1 MIYSYLKIAFRNI
14 WRHRLVS
21 FITIFGLAL
30 GLAGSMFIFLWVYDE
45 LSFDRFNKLGER
57 LYKVEEDQPYTNGV
71 FHVGV
76 TPWPSGPVWKE
87 KIPEIENS
95 CRVTETGSI
104 LLRKDE
110 KVFNEE
116 KVMAADTSFF
126 NMFTYPLVQGNPRLV
141 LREPLSIVLS
151 EEMAGKYFG
160 NEDAMGKNLQLNNS
174 DVYRVTGIMK
184 KMPANST
191 FTADFIIP
199 FEYMKKSRWYSDQ
212 WANNSI
218 ATYILLAKGSK
229 TDAVNDKLTKIARE
243 HNPESNTRFVV
254 FPYLRSHLHSYW
266 GFGHPPGAI
275 VYIWIF
281 SSIALLVLIIACI
294 NFMNLSTARSASRA
308 KETGLRKLNGA
319 YKQDAVI
326 QFFGE
331 SFLHAFAGMIL
342 AFAFVALLLGPF
354 NNLSGKTFN
363 ASILIKPAFV
373 LSIFLIT
380 VFTALLAGSYPA
392 FVLSSFKPIDT
403 LKSGMSGG
411 TRGGLFR
418 KITVVVQFSISII
431 LILFTI
437 VTYRQLKF
445 MQSKSIGFDKEN
457 LIYVQIKGTMTESY
471 PRIRQEY
478 LNDPSVIVVTASTN
492 PPQDIGSNSDN
503 IWWEGKSPDQHTLV
517 SMAGIDFDYVET
529 MGIKMKSGRSF
540 SRAFSVDIP
549 HDSSGTF
556 LINEQLEKLMG
567 TEDAVGKVMKFGD
580 TRGLIVGVM
589 KDFNFQSLRSKVEPL
604 ALWIWPDKFF
614 SYIFFRVRPG
624 NLHKT
629 LAGIETS
636 WKRVM
641 PLYPFDYHF
650 IDQEIEKTYRVEER
664 TGSLL
669 KYFSVLAILI
679 ASIGLFGLATYT
691 VEQRRRELG
700 LRKVLGASGRS
711 IIRLVS
717 GEFMKLLLIA
727 SLISVPISLFM
738 LHKYLSNYGYHINL
752 DPMIF
757 IIALLISTFVA
768 LIAISYQ
775 MITAIN
781 ADPAKS
787 LKYE

>member
-160 NEDAMGKNLQLNNS
+160 KEDAMGKNLQLNNS

-363 ASILIKPAFV
+363 LSILIKPDFV

-392 FVLSSFKPIDT
+392 FVLSSFNPIDT

>member
-1 MIYSYLKIAFRNI
+1 MIYSYLKIALRNI

-21 FITIFGLAL
+21 FITIFGLSL

-45 LSFDRFNKLGER
+45 LSFDKFNKLGER
-57 LYKVEEDQPYTNGV
+57 LYRVEEDQPYTNGI

-76 TPWPSGPVWKE
+76 TPWPAGPVWKE

-104 LLRKDE
+104 LFRKEE

-116 KVMAADTSFF
+116 KILAADSSFF
-126 NMFTYPLVQGNPRLV
+126 NMFTYTLLQGNPRMV

-151 EEMAGKYFG
+151 EEMAVKYFG
-160 NEDAMGKNLQLNNS
+160 NEDAVGKNLQLNNA
-174 DVYRVTGIMK
+174 DVYKVTGIMK
-184 KMPANST
+184 NMPANSS

-212 WANNSI
+212 WSNNSI
-218 ATYILLAKGSK
+218 GTYILLAKGSK
-229 TDAVNDKLTKIARE
+229 MDVVNDKLTKIARE
-243 HNPESNTRFVV
+243 HNPESNTRFVI
-254 FPYLRSHLHSYW
+254 FPYLKGHLHSYW

-275 VYIWIF
+275 VYVWIF

-319 YKQDAVI
+319 YKQDSVI

-331 SFLHAFAGMIL
+331 SFLHAFAAMIL
-342 AFAFVALLLGPF
+342 ALIFVAVLLGPF
-354 NNLSGKTFN
+354 NSLSGKTFN

-373 LSIFLIT
+373 LSIFIIT
-380 VFTALLAGSYPA
+380 VFTALIAGSYPS
-392 FVLSSFKPIDT
+392 FVLSSFKPIDI
-403 LKSGMSGG
+403 LKSGMTGG
-411 TRGGLFR
+411 IKGGLFR
-418 KITVVVQFSISII
+418 KITVVLQFCISII

-437 VTYRQLKF
+437 VTYRQLRF
-445 MQSKSIGFDKEN
+445 MQSKSMGFDQEN
-457 LIYVQIKGTMTESY
+457 LIYVQIKGSMNESY

-478 LNDPSVIVVTASTN
+478 SGDPSVIAVTASTN
-492 PPQDIGSNSDN
+492 PPQNIGNNSDN
-503 IWWEGKSPDQHTLV
+503 IWWEGKSPDQHSLV
-517 SMAGIDFDYVET
+517 NMAGIDFDYVET

-540 SRAFSVDIP
+540 SRTYSIDIP

-567 TEDAVGKVMKFGD
+567 VDDAVGKVLKFGG

-604 ALWIWPDKFF
+604 ALWIWPDKYF

-624 NLHKT
+624 NLHQT
-629 LAGIETS
+629 LAGIENT
-636 WKRVM
+636 WKKVM

-650 IDQEIEKTYRVEER
+650 IDQEIEKTYNVEER
-664 TGSLL
+664 TGNLL

-679 ASIGLFGLATYT
+679 ACIGLFGLATYT
-691 VEQRRRELG
+691 IEQRRRELG
-700 LRKVLGASGRS
+700 LRKVLGATGAS
-711 IIRLVS
+711 IFSLIS
-717 GEFMKLLLIA
+717 GEFFKLLMLA
-727 SLISVPISLFM
+727 SLIAVPVSLFM
-738 LHKYLSNYGYHINL
+738 LHKYLSNYGYHITL
-752 DPMIF
+752 KPGIF

-768 LIAISYQ
+768 LAAISYQ
-775 MITAIN
+775 LITAIN
-781 ADPAKS
+781 SDPAKS

>member
-1 MIYSYLKIAFRNI
+1 
-14 WRHRLVS
+14 
-21 FITIFGLAL
+21 
-30 GLAGSMFIFLWVYDE
+30 
-45 LSFDRFNKLGER
+45 
-57 LYKVEEDQPYTNGV
+57 
-71 FHVGV
+71 
-76 TPWPSGPVWKE
+76 
-87 KIPEIENS
+87 
-95 CRVTETGSI
+95 
-104 LLRKDE
+104 
-110 KVFNEE
+110 
-116 KVMAADTSFF
+116 
-126 NMFTYPLVQGNPRLV
+126 
-141 LREPLSIVLS
+141 
-151 EEMAGKYFG
+151 
-160 NEDAMGKNLQLNNS
+160 
-174 DVYRVTGIMK
+174 
-184 KMPANST
+184 
-191 FTADFIIP
+191 
-199 FEYMKKSRWYSDQ
+199 MKKSTWYSDQ

-229 TDAVNDKLTKIARE
+229 MAIVNDKLTKTARE
-243 HNPESNTRFVV
+243 HNPESNTRFVI

-319 YKQDAVI
+319 YKQDSVI

-331 SFLHAFAGMIL
+331 SFMHAFAGMLL
-342 AFAFVALLLGPF
+342 AFAFVAVLLAPF

-363 ASILIKPAFV
+363 PSILVKPVFV
-373 LSIFLIT
+373 LSMFLIT

-392 FVLSSFKPIDT
+392 LVLSSFKPIDT
-403 LKSGMSGG
+403 LKSGMTGG
-411 TRGGLFR
+411 IRGGLFR
-418 KITVVVQFSISII
+418 KITVVMQFSVSII

-437 VTYRQLKF
+437 VTYRQLRF
-445 MQSKSIGFDKEN
+445 LQSKSIGFDKEN

-471 PRIRQEY
+471 SRIRQEY
-478 LNDPSVIVVTASTN
+478 SNDPSVVAVTASTN

-517 SMAGIDFDYVET
+517 NMAGIDFDYVET
-529 MGIKMKSGRSF
+529 MGIKMKTGRSF
-540 SRAFSVDIP
+540 SRAFSMDIP
-549 HDSSGTF
+549 NDSSGTF

-567 TEDAVGKVMKFGD
+567 TENAIGKVLKFGD

-629 LAGIETS
+629 LANIETS
-636 WKRVM
+636 WKKVM

-711 IIRLVS
+711 IFRLVT
-717 GEFMKLLLIA
+717 GEFMKLLLLA

-752 DPMIF
+752 DPVIF
-757 IIALLISTFVA
+757 LIALSISAFVA
-768 LIAISYQ
+768 MAAISYQ
-775 MITAIN
+775 IITAIN
-781 ADPAKS
+781 TDPAKS

>member
-104 LLRKDE
+104 LFRKDE

-126 NMFTYPLVQGNPRLV
+126 NMFTYPLVQGNPLLV
-141 LREPLSIVLS
+141 LHEPLSIVLS

-160 NEDAMGKNLQLNNS
+160 KEDAMGKNLQLNNS

-392 FVLSSFKPIDT
+392 FVLSSFNPIDT

-478 LNDPSVIVVTASTN
+478 LNDPSVIAVTASTN

-711 IIRLVS
+711 IFRLVS

>member
-1 MIYSYLKIAFRNI
+1 MIYSYLKIALRNI

-126 NMFTYPLVQGNPRLV
+126 NMFTYPLVQGNPLLV
-141 LREPLSIVLS
+141 LHEPLSIVLS

-160 NEDAMGKNLQLNNS
+160 KEDAMGKNLQLNNS

-392 FVLSSFKPIDT
+392 FVLSSFNPIDT

-711 IIRLVS
+711 IFRLVS
-717 GEFMKLLLIA
+717 GEFIKLLLIA

-757 IIALLISTFVA
+757 LIALMISALVA

>member
-1 MIYSYLKIAFRNI
+1 MIYSYLKIAFRSI
-14 WRHRLVS
+14 WRHKLVS
-21 FITIFGLAL
+21 FITIFGLSL

-57 LYKVEEDQPYTNGV
+57 LYKVEEDQPYTNGI

-76 TPWPSGPVWKE
+76 TPWPAGPVWKE

-104 LLRKDE
+104 LFRKDE

-116 KVMAADTSFF
+116 KVLSADTSFF
-126 NMFTYPLVQGNPRLV
+126 NMFTYPLTQGNPHMV
-141 LREPLSIVLS
+141 LREPLSIVIS

-160 NEDAMGKNLQLNNS
+160 NEDAVGKNLQLNNT

-191 FTADFIIP
+191 FAADFIIP

-218 ATYILLAKGSK
+218 STYILLAKGSK
-229 TDAVNDKLTKIARE
+229 TDAVNDKITKIARE
-243 HNPESNTRFVV
+243 HNPESNTRFVI

-275 VYIWIF
+275 VYVWIF
-281 SSIALLVLIIACI
+281 SSIALVVLIIACI

-319 YKQDAVI
+319 YKKDSVI

-331 SFLHAFAGMIL
+331 SFLHALAGMIL
-342 AFAFVALLLGPF
+342 AFVFVAVLIGQF
-354 NNLSGKTFN
+354 NNLSGKTFS

-373 LSIFLIT
+373 LCIFLIT

-403 LKSGMSGG
+403 LKSGMTGG
-411 TRGGLFR
+411 TKGGSFR

-457 LIYVQIKGTMTESY
+457 LIYVQIKGSMTESY

-478 LNDPSVIVVTASTN
+478 SNDPYVIAVTASTN
-492 PPQDIGSNSDN
+492 PPQDIGNNSDN
-503 IWWEGKSPDQHTLV
+503 IWWEGKSPDQHSLV
-517 SMAGIDFDYVET
+517 NMAGIDFDYVET

-540 SRAFSVDIP
+540 SRAYSIDIP

-567 TEDAVGKVMKFGD
+567 ADDAVGKVLKFGD

-589 KDFNFQSLRSKVEPL
+589 KDFNFQSLRSMVEPL

-614 SYIFFRVRPG
+614 SYIFFRVKPG
-624 NLHKT
+624 NLHQT
-629 LAGIETS
+629 LAGIENT
-636 WKRVM
+636 WKKVM

-679 ASIGLFGLATYT
+679 ACIGLFGLATYT

-711 IIRLVS
+711 IFRLVS
-717 GEFMKLLLIA
+717 GEFMKLLLLA
-727 SLISVPISLFM
+727 SLIAVPISLFM

-752 DPMIF
+752 DPVIF
-757 IIALLISTFVA
+757 VIALLISIFVA
-768 LIAISYQ
+768 LVAISYQ
-775 MITAIN
+775 LITAIHS
-781 ADPAKS
+781 DPAKS